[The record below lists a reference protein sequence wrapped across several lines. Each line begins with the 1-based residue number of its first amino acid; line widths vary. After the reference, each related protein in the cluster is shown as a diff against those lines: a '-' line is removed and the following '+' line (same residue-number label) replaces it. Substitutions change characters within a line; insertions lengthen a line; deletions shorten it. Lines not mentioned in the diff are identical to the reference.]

1 MTNSICNQCVQVKR
15 LGVISEVVLTGL
27 EPVILLSSGVVLT
40 VILLFGLV
48 FAIILQVH
56 KQRRRSAGDGSA
68 MHKDKTRTQLL
79 SVALSTTTLEDERNP
94 DVVPHKNGMA

>member
-1 MTNSICNQCVQVKR
+1 MNVVADIHVF
-15 LGVISEVVLTGL
+15 SEVVLTGL

-40 VILLFGLV
+40 IILLFGLV
-48 FAIILQVH
+48 FVIILQVH
-56 KQRRRSAGDGSA
+56 RQRRRSAENRSA

-94 DVVPHKNGMA
+94 DVVPHKNGRL

>member
-1 MTNSICNQCVQVKR
+1 MVTE
-15 LGVISEVVLTGL
+15 VILTGL

-40 VILLFGLV
+40 ILLIFGIV
-48 FAIILQVH
+48 FVIILQIH
-56 KQRRRSAGDGSA
+56 RQRRRSAADRSA

-94 DVVPHKNGMA
+94 DVVPHKNGTFAS